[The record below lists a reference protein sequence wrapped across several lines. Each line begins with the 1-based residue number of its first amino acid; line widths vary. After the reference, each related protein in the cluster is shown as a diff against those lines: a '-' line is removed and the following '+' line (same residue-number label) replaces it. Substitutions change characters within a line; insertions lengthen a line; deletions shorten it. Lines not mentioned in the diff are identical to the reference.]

1 MKSSGQAIAKWCK
14 HCICWRLTQSW
25 MPRATLKLTPQLKP
39 SKSYTSRSN
48 HYMQLH
54 AESSQSSFVYHSSRN
69 LSSLLGK
76 LNCGKCWLSSWFNK
90 FNSGNKLC
98 KSATC
103 CNSSLVFFPF
113 LKKGRSGSST
123 NKHCDECQKDKKSWK
138 YFHLPRDA
146 DAGHV
151 ARGSA
156 AGNRILEN
164 MNTMLMMMKKDG
176 GDADDDEDGS
186 SECDEDD
193 DNALDDKV

>member
-1 MKSSGQAIAKWCK
+1 
-14 HCICWRLTQSW
+14 

-39 SKSYTSRSN
+39 SKNYTSRSN

-54 AESSQSSFVYHSSRN
+54 AESSQSSFLSRN

-113 LKKGRSGSST
+113 LKRAGQDLAQTDTVMNVKNT
-123 NKHCDECQKDKKSWK
+123 KK
-138 YFHLPRDA
+138 
-146 DAGHV
+146 
-151 ARGSA
+151 
-156 AGNRILEN
+156 NLEN
-164 MNTMLMMMKKDG
+164 LFTCREMLAMLPVVVQLETV
-176 GDADDDEDGS
+176 EDW
-186 SECDEDD
+186 
-193 DNALDDKV
+193 KT

>member
-1 MKSSGQAIAKWCK
+1 
-14 HCICWRLTQSW
+14 

-39 SKSYTSRSN
+39 SKNHTSRNN
-48 HYMQLH
+48 HCILLH

-113 LKKGRSGSST
+113 LKRAGQDLAQT
-123 NKHCDECQKDKKSWK
+123 NTVMNVKKTK
-138 YFHLPRDA
+138 
-146 DAGHV
+146 
-151 ARGSA
+151 
-156 AGNRILEN
+156 NLEN
-164 MNTMLMMMKKDG
+164 LFTCREMLMLAMLPVVVQLET
-176 GDADDDEDGS
+176 EDW
-186 SECDEDD
+186 
-193 DNALDDKV
+193 KT

>member
-1 MKSSGQAIAKWCK
+1 MRQGLHHQNCLQELRTEGNRELATASAKWCK
-14 HCICWRLTQSW
+14 HCIGWRFIQSW

-39 SKSYTSRSN
+39 SKNYTSRSN

-54 AESSQSSFVYHSSRN
+54 AESNQSSFVYHSSRN

-113 LKKGRSGSST
+113 LKRAGQDLAQT
-123 NKHCDECQKDKKSWK
+123 NTVMNVKNTKKSWK
-138 YFHLPRDA
+138 YFKYFCLFDIHHSVCLCL
-146 DAGHV
+146 
-151 ARGSA
+151 
-156 AGNRILEN
+156 IL
-164 MNTMLMMMKKDG
+164 T
-176 GDADDDEDGS
+176 
-186 SECDEDD
+186 CPF
-193 DNALDDKV
+193 